1 MPSTPLT
8 PKQALGRVAI
18 HQRWH
23 GPDAPQTIDARRQL
37 AEANVAAYI
46 EKQLAAAPP
55 FEPEQIERL
64 TALLRTGAPAGT
76 GGAVA

>member
-18 HQRWH
+18 QQRWH

-46 EKQLAAAPP
+46 TKVLAASPGLEPP
-55 FEPEQIERL
+55 QIERL
-64 TALLRTGAPAGT
+64 TALLR